1 MGQSGVISAIATPG
15 SKLRSSKQVIEMDV
29 EADGSKMIISNGY
42 TKIETY
48 NNDISFGAQH
58 AQGVSHVKCVKR
70 GHVTFGYSDII
81 TTQLETRPRDKT
93 FGLDEN
99 MRQLTTSGSTSSN
112 ELNVGLQEDRAD
124 ERAAGDDKDQR
135 PDAIPMDLD
144 TSRPRN
150 A

>member
-29 EADGSKMIISNGY
+29 EADGSKMTISNGY

-58 AQGVSHVKCVKR
+58 AQGVSHVKCAKR

-81 TTQLETRPRDKT
+81 TTQMESRDTGQRVTSITYEISRELETRP
-93 FGLDEN
+93 E
-99 MRQLTTSGSTSSN
+99 MRRSSLTRT
-112 ELNVGLQEDRAD
+112 
-124 ERAAGDDKDQR
+124 
-135 PDAIPMDLD
+135 
-144 TSRPRN
+144 
-150 A
+150 

>member
-1 MGQSGVISAIATPG
+1 MTIT
-15 SKLRSSKQVIEMDV
+15 
-29 EADGSKMIISNGY
+29 NGD

-48 NNDISFGAQH
+48 NNDISLGAQH

-81 TTQLETRPRDKT
+81 TTQMESRDTGQRVTSITYEISRELETRPRDET
-93 FGLDEN
+93 FGLDKN
-99 MRQLTTSGSTSSN
+99 MRQLTASGTTSSN
-112 ELNVGLQEDRAD
+112 ELNVGFQEDRAD

-135 PDAIPMDLD
+135 PDASPMDLD